1 VVLHQ
6 RATHRNRRSVAAERA
21 RDGEIEKVMRAI
33 TSSGRSVKRLP
44 GGYTKWMATMTI
56 LRFFYAGCNLF
67 AIGAGTIVLV
77 GLLTGE
83 LLDSYFMLVK
93 ICSMLSIL
101 VSGMAILSWRM
112 FHLSAIWSSVFAF
125 TITILFYLKVVVVID
140 QAFMQISGFTRLA
153 PAQFELTFR
162 ATQFVVMLLFSVIGI
177 VVAKRFRT
185 RGAHSMRSNTNGVAD
200 KHAL

>member
-1 VVLHQ
+1 
-6 RATHRNRRSVAAERA
+6 
-21 RDGEIEKVMRAI
+21 
-33 TSSGRSVKRLP
+33 
-44 GGYTKWMATMTI
+44 MTI

-83 LLDSYFMLVK
+83 LLDNWAALFLKYTLVASVTGFFFPRYFMLVK